1 MIKKI
6 LLGVVVLLI
15 AFVVVVAVAKD
26 AIIKYA
32 VTEGVKAVTG
42 LTLQID
48 SLQIGFQKTLVGING
63 LKLFNPKGFED
74 KLMIDLPEIF
84 VQYDLPALLKK
95 EVHLQV
101 VRLNL
106 ESFTVVKNK
115 EGKLNLDALKPVQ
128 TAKEEKPAPEQKPQP
143 EEKAAMPP
151 LKIDLLELKIGTVYY
166 KDYSVG
172 PQPSVREFKVNI
184 NERHENITDP
194 QELVKIIVTK
204 ALAKTTIANLT
215 NFDIA
220 GLKGSLGGALK
231 GAGGLTVGTGKEVEK
246 TTVEA
251 VKETTDALKNLLPF
265 GKKEQK

>member
-172 PQPSVREFKVNI
+172 PTPSVQEFKVNI
-184 NERHENITDP
+184 NERYENITDP
-194 QELVKIIVTK
+194 QALVKIIVTK
-204 ALAKTTIANLT
+204 ALAKTTIASLT

-220 GLKGSLGGALK
+220 GLKKGLGGLVVE
-231 GAGGLTVGTGKEVEK
+231 GGNDLGK
-246 TTVEA
+246 TTTES
-251 VKETTDALKNLLPF
+251 VKQTADSLKKLLPF
-265 GKKEQK
+265 GK